1 MRGVAIIFILWG
13 IYALVRGRVL
23 FIKKYNGVKNIS
35 LHSRIEGGAIFGA
48 GLLILFAER
57 LMIDQ
62 VLLIVLI
69 MIIVVVAFVLEIIL
83 KAI

>member
-35 LHSRIEGGAIFGA
+35 LHSRIEGGAIFSA

-57 LMIDQ
+57 LMINQ